1 MAPKTQSARRQG
13 KGRRQG
19 SEGDSAH
26 QVDKRRHILKHAAN
40 LFAETGYAATTM
52 DMLASVTEMNKASLY
67 YYFDSKQQILFALL
81 RASIGR
87 AVDAAEPALAADSAS
102 DSILHLIRAGVENMY
117 AQLDASRIFMQEFPY
132 LTNTLSKEQFDE
144 LMALQRRYQKIV
156 YLVINRGVDSGEL
169 RPGNVR
175 LLGSLFT
182 IWINAPLTMA
192 EKVDAEQVI
201 ATLSTLSLGG
211 IEQSPAVK
219 A

>member
-81 RASIGR
+81 
-87 AVDAAEPALAADSAS
+87 
-102 DSILHLIRAGVENMY
+102 
-117 AQLDASRIFMQEFPY
+117 Y
-132 LTNTLSKEQFDE
+132 LK
-144 LMALQRRYQKIV
+144 
-156 YLVINRGVDSGEL
+156 
-169 RPGNVR
+169 
-175 LLGSLFT
+175 
-182 IWINAPLTMA
+182 
-192 EKVDAEQVI
+192 
-201 ATLSTLSLGG
+201 
-211 IEQSPAVK
+211 
-219 A
+219 